1 MLGIQLETIEAIV
14 VALLTS
20 FVGTGTV
27 ALIVKMALSGV
38 TKSII
43 KKIEIAESEN
53 AISSELSKSTIIN
66 IKQVEE
72 QLFKQ
77 ILVIQK
83 TVHALV
89 ESQQL
94 NSESIKTLI
103 DDFKERDEKIKELLI
118 KEMGD
123 TIE

>member
-83 TVHALV
+83 TVHGLV